1 MSARL
6 GMILAV
12 LDSQVA
18 ETQVAPPV
26 AQCDLRPAS
35 LHGPSALRVDWK
47 RRPKDPKR
55 LNPGMEM
62 APPGTRRTRE
72 TPRRIAMASSSES
85 GPSCILA
92 KRTENGKMAP
102 KALKGFARRQNLR
115 AVKFARMV
123 AAQMPHRGRA
133 ARAETSSGA

>member
-12 LDSQVA
+12 QDSQVA
-18 ETQVAPPV
+18 ETQIAPPV

-62 APPGTRRTRE
+62 AALGTRPTRE
-72 TPRRIAMASSSES
+72 TPRRRAMVSSS

-92 KRTENGKMAP
+92 KRQKMAP

-123 AAQMPHRGRA
+123 AARTPHRGRA
-133 ARAETSSGA
+133 AFPIARAETSSGI